1 MTISVKATKNDAANP
16 TSSRDRYLLKGAI
29 FSKTPI
35 YIGVL
40 IAAFLLYLKTFFPIM
55 AEPAPPQED
64 KPAPQPD
71 EEQTP
76 VVQTVSAEEAEPVPE
91 EELPEEE
98 GTPNGSG
105 SPMIQ
110 SEDPSFVMFDSPSI
124 SYQAPD
130 VAVRFK
136 PDSIEVRPRAGND
149 NLGLARGGGGG
160 NSSGGSGGSNG
171 PSNPGPDD
179 GPGDND
185 DDGDDPINRTPRS
198 KGPAYLGDF
207 VSGHAAVIAFAA
219 LLQNAGDPDGD
230 RLSISNV
237 SVSNGT
243 LTAVNGGWIYTP
255 AEGMTGFAT
264 LTYTLSDGKLSVQ
277 HTAQFR
283 VVDYHEINGTV
294 AADALVGTLHKDQI
308 DAGDGNDN
316 IDAREGHD
324 TIWAGGGDDHINAGS
339 GDDIVV
345 AGAGNDLIFAGLGND
360 VVWAGA
366 GDDRVFGEDGDDVL
380 MGEGGKDKLD
390 GGPGDDTLDGGPDA
404 DELYAGPDNDVVMGG
419 TGNDLLRGMSGEDVL
434 DGGADE
440 DRVYGDEG
448 NDVITGS
455 TDAAADVYVGGDG
468 QDTVDYSADTTGVI
482 VDLKTGEAT
491 GVEIGTD
498 LLADI
503 EKVMTGDGAD
513 VLNGDAGDNVLD
525 SGAGD
530 DTISDD
536 LGSDNVYGGD
546 GDDCIVAALDAC
558 SDVYDGGNGDD
569 TVDYSAATMGILVD
583 LDTGQAVGVEIGAD
597 LLRDIEEVLG
607 GQGNDTF
614 VLSDDP
620 ASLSGGGGDDE
631 FDFSERD
638 NSGPGSYS
646 IHDFDIGD
654 RIRLAGYWI
663 SAEAEEGSSPFDSI
677 YGDQSGQNRRQV
689 RYQNE
694 RVDEMERTKIE
705 ADLDGDMTFELAINL
720 DGHHILFIAENL
732 S

>member
-1 MTISVKATKNDAANP
+1 MTISVKATKTDAANP
-16 TSSRDRYLLKGAI
+16 TESRDRYLLKGAI
-29 FSKTPI
+29 FTKTPI

-40 IAAFLLYLKTFFPIM
+40 ISAFLLYLKTFFPSM
-55 AEPAPPQED
+55 AEPAPPHED

-71 EEQTP
+71 EDGAP
-76 VVQTVSAEEAEPVPE
+76 VVETASVEGDGPVPE
-91 EELPEEE
+91 EEIPEEE
-98 GTPNGSG
+98 PGPNSSG
-105 SPMIQ
+105 SPTIQ
-110 SEDPSFVMFDSPSI
+110 SEDPSFVMFDSPPI
-124 SYQAPD
+124 SYQVPD
-130 VAVRFK
+130 VAVRLR
-136 PDSIEVRPRAGND
+136 PDSYEVRPRAGND
-149 NLGLARGGGGG
+149 NMGLARGNGGGNHSGGGGGG
-160 NSSGGSGGSNG
+160 NGS
-171 PSNPGPDD
+171 SNPGDD
-179 GPGDND
+179 GPGNGD
-185 DDGDDPINRTPRS
+185 DDDDDPVNRAPRS
-198 KGPAYLGDF
+198 KGTAYLGDF

-264 LTYTLSDGKLSVQ
+264 LTYTISDGKLSVQ

-308 DAGDGNDN
+308 DAGEGNDN
-316 IDAREGHD
+316 VDARAGND

-366 GDDRVFGEDGDDVL
+366 GDDRVFGEEGDDVL
-380 MGEGGKDKLD
+380 KGEDGKDKLD
-390 GGPGDDTLDGGPDA
+390 GGPGDDTLDGGADD
-404 DELYAGPDNDVVMGG
+404 DELYAGADNDVLQGG
-419 TGNDLLRGMSGEDVL
+419 TGDDLLRGMTGNDVL

-440 DRVYGDEG
+440 DQVYGDEG
-448 NDVITGS
+448 DDVITGT
-455 TDAAADVYVGGDG
+455 TDAAADVYDGGDG
-468 QDTVDYSADTTGVI
+468 QDTVDYSAAATGI
-482 VDLKTGEAT
+482 ILDLKTGLAT
-491 GVEIGTD
+491 GVEIGAD
-498 LLADI
+498 LLANI
-503 EKVMTGDGAD
+503 EKVIAGDGDD
-513 VLNGDAGDNVLD
+513 VLRGDAEDNVLD
-525 SGAGD
+525 GGGGN
-530 DTISDD
+530 DTICDD
-536 LGSDNVYGGD
+536 LGSDTVYGGD
-546 GDDCIVAALDAC
+546 GDDCIVAATDAS
-558 SDVYDGGNGDD
+558 SDVYDGGSGSD
-569 TVDYSAATMGILVD
+569 TVDYSAATMGILVN

-597 LLRDIEEVLG
+597 LLRDIEEVMG

-614 VLSDDP
+614 VLSDEP

-631 FDFSERD
+631 FDFSKRD

-646 IHDFDIGD
+646 IHDFDVGD
-654 RIRLAGYWI
+654 RIRVAGYRI
-663 SAEAEEGSSPFDSI
+663 SSEQGEGSSPFDSV

-720 DGHHILFIAENL
+720 DGHHILFIAENI